1 MSQLSACVYEFAS
14 IYKYIFLGIVYLD
27 KEKTKTTIYQLI
39 SRINLLKV
47 VLVYFKMKLIH
58 NYCEGENLYH
68 RLKNNFVITE
78 QMKSYKD

>member
-27 KEKTKTTIYQLI
+27 KGKIGKTKTTIYQLI

-47 VLVYFKMKLIH
+47 VLMYFKMKLIH
-58 NYCEGENLYH
+58 NYCEGEN
-68 RLKNNFVITE
+68 V
-78 QMKSYKD
+78 